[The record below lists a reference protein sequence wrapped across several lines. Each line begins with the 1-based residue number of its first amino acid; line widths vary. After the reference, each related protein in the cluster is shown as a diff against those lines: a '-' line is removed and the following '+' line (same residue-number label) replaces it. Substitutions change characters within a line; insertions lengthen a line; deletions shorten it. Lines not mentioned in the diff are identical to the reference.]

1 MIHAGKVELINNKV
15 NRSTAVMGLLFNKGI
30 IKDRKSIKES
40 NETIELRKKFKSEDR
55 EERKRILERFEKGEL
70 VK

>member
-15 NRSTAVMGLLFNKGI
+15 NRSTAIMGLLFNKGI

>member
-1 MIHAGKVELINNKV
+1 
-15 NRSTAVMGLLFNKGI
+15 MGLLFNKGI

>member
-1 MIHAGKVELINNKV
+1 MNGI
-15 NRSTAVMGLLFNKGI
+15 TAVMGLLFNKGI

>member
-1 MIHAGKVELINNKV
+1 MNG
-15 NRSTAVMGLLFNKGI
+15 STAVMGLLFNKGI

-40 NETIELRKKFKSEDR
+40 NETIELRKKFKSENR